1 MNRRTVFLNILL
13 IILLN
18 QFAFLQSDSIVV
30 ENEVKLN
37 FPDSLIFKLHIDSD
51 VEIEKAT
58 LFYWS
63 EGRSCQSGI
72 AHKDM
77 DFDPATDLELEWE
90 WEFHR
95 DSTIPPGVVIGW
107 QWEITDILGHV
118 TITDP
123 KELDMQDQRHE
134 WQEISEGGVTVQWY
148 VGEKSFGED
157 VHRIAL
163 NSLEHVTNILGIEVE
178 DDIRIIVYPSSDEV
192 REAVKFTADW
202 VGGVAFSNHK
212 TMIIA
217 GLPGQ
222 DEWLDVVITHE
233 MTHLLMDMQT
243 FNCLGNWLPRW
254 FKEGMAEYAEGELME
269 PDLDLIREA
278 YQEGNLPSLRLL
290 VSSFSQDPAEAH
302 LHYLVSNSVVDY
314 LIQEYGSEKM
324 GKLLNQIGAG
334 LMIDPALEKIYGF
347 DTYGLD
353 SAWRKSFGFK
363 AGLEINSEEPQ
374 VQTATPIPTLALYSS
389 VVQATA
395 TATAAPTVKPEITPT
410 PKPSPTSTSTP
421 EVLPI
426 ENPDSSQEN
435 PKTNLGLIIPG
446 FLFLTSVM
454 AGLFIFFRRRI

>member
-1 MNRRTVFLNILL
+1 MNRPTVFLNILL

-18 QFAFLQSDSIVV
+18 QFAYLQSDSIVV
-30 ENEVKLN
+30 ENEVQLN

-163 NSLEHVTNILGIEVE
+163 NSLEHVTNILGK
-178 DDIRIIVYPSSDEV
+178 S
-192 REAVKFTADW
+192 
-202 VGGVAFSNHK
+202 
-212 TMIIA
+212 
-217 GLPGQ
+217 
-222 DEWLDVVITHE
+222 
-233 MTHLLMDMQT
+233 
-243 FNCLGNWLPRW
+243 
-254 FKEGMAEYAEGELME
+254 
-269 PDLDLIREA
+269 
-278 YQEGNLPSLRLL
+278 
-290 VSSFSQDPAEAH
+290 
-302 LHYLVSNSVVDY
+302 
-314 LIQEYGSEKM
+314 
-324 GKLLNQIGAG
+324 GK
-334 LMIDPALEKIYGF
+334 
-347 DTYGLD
+347 
-353 SAWRKSFGFK
+353 R
-363 AGLEINSEEPQ
+363 
-374 VQTATPIPTLALYSS
+374 
-389 VVQATA
+389 
-395 TATAAPTVKPEITPT
+395 
-410 PKPSPTSTSTP
+410 
-421 EVLPI
+421 
-426 ENPDSSQEN
+426 
-435 PKTNLGLIIPG
+435 
-446 FLFLTSVM
+446 
-454 AGLFIFFRRRI
+454 